1 VTQDSAAA
9 GTDVRSVVAAAT
21 ARLEAAGVPSPRN
34 DAELLVAHVL
44 GAERSQLITAAPLDP
59 TQQEHLETLVA
70 RRETREPLQHLL
82 GVAWFRHV
90 TLQVGKGVYVPR
102 PETELVAGAVIDE
115 ANRLIAAG
123 VENPVVVDLCT
134 GSGAIPA
141 AVQDEVPQAHVH
153 AVELSPEAHAFA
165 TKNLEGTRV
174 DLRLGDCADA
184 FPDLDGI
191 VDVVVSNP
199 PYVPLGAIIRD
210 DEVAEF
216 DPALALWGG
225 EDGLDVVRLVERT
238 AERLLKRGGMVV
250 VEHGDL
256 QGQSVPEVF
265 GSESWTD
272 VHDNRD
278 LVGRNRYTIGRRA

>member
-1 VTQDSAAA
+1 MTQS
-9 GTDVRSVVAAAT
+9 TVRAVVGAAT
-21 ARLEAAGVPSPRN
+21 ARLDAAGVPSPRN

-44 GAERSQLITAAPLDP
+44 GGDRASLLTAPELTPVQL
-59 TQQEHLETLVA
+59 EHLETLVA
-70 RRETREPLQHLL
+70 RREKREPLQHLL

-90 TLQVGKGVYVPR
+90 TLQVGRGVYVPR

-115 ANRLIAAG
+115 ARRLIAAG
-123 VENPVVVDLCT
+123 VEHPVVVDLCT

-141 AVQDEVPQAHVH
+141 AVQDEVPQARVH

-165 TKNLEGTRV
+165 TRNLAGTGV

-184 FPDLDGI
+184 FPDLDGL

-199 PYVPLGAIIRD
+199 PYVPLGAVIRD

-238 AERLLKRGGMVV
+238 AHRLLHAGGMVV

-256 QGQSVPEVF
+256 QGESVPDVF
-265 GSESWTD
+265 GAPDWTD

-278 LVGRNRYTIGRRA
+278 LVGRNRFMIGRRSS